1 MSINLKLSVL
11 IFVLILLLTVIVLL
25 RKGKFSTKY
34 AIIWIFACF
43 ILLLLVIFPGIL
55 SFLAGI
61 LGFEMHSNMI
71 FSIFIGILLFL
82 ALSLTIIV
90 SNQKE
95 KINMLIQEVSLLRSI
110 NKLFLN
116 LINDYYEIRLK
127 LEIND
132 ITNFQNQNEENT
144 MLYMQNN

>member
-11 IFVLILLLTVIVLL
+11 FFVLVLLLTVIILL

-34 AIIWIFACF
+34 AILWMFACF
-43 ILLLLVIFPGIL
+43 VLILLIIFPQIL

-61 LGFEMHSNMI
+61 LGFELHSNMI

-82 ALSLTIIV
+82 TLSLTIIV

-95 KINMLIQEVSLLRSI
+95 KINMLIQEVSLLKEKI
-110 NKLFLN
+110 DK
-116 LINDYYEIRLK
+116 K
-127 LEIND
+127 
-132 ITNFQNQNEENT
+132 
-144 MLYMQNN
+144 